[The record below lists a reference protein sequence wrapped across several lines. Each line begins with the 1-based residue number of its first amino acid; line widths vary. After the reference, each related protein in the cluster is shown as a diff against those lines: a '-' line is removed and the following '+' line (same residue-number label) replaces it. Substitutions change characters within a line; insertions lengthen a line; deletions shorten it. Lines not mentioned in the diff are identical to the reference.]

1 MKARRA
7 SAAVRALLITLTAA
21 LGCGGPEA
29 PATPPPPTRAELLAV
44 VDQALGASDPVIRAE
59 AARVLPLAGLRE
71 LDQRVLARLSDGDAR
86 VRAAAAEAGLR
97 AGLSGTADALLQR
110 LASGTPEERSEA
122 LALLVRLA
130 PGVQVRRALE
140 MLVLQSA
147 ALRAEAFERLRQ
159 RRLRWD
165 AEVVP
170 AEYLRRLVEDDRPF
184 LPLVVEALVTTGH
197 RDALNSVHADL
208 MSAER
213 ETRLRA
219 LRILTAAPSPDAWP
233 QLRWLHQRGSDEDR
247 ALAALALARLGDGS
261 VHAQLFELVDA
272 RHSPQRLAA
281 ARALRYVALPG
292 DRAALRRLA
301 ENDSAD
307 IRRAALDALAALG
320 LSAEDVHAFADEPD
334 VDVYAALV
342 AHVLAAE
349 TSPGVLLCT
358 QLRVVSDPTP
368 LLRLVQAA
376 LTARGSARG
385 FDECP
390 GILAELLSARDPAT
404 VGLAARLRYALVGV
418 DQALAEAV
426 PSAAPGASAVS
437 GVFDLDEVLYAYLE
451 ASLAQEPGPF
461 EALYHGSLHHELL
474 PVRLLA
480 SLGLLASPRAA
491 PR

>member
-1 MKARRA
+1 VKRPARA
-7 SAAVRALLITLTAA
+7 SAAACALLLLFAG

-29 PATPPPPTRAELLAV
+29 PATPPLPTRAELLAI
-44 VDQALGASDPVIRAE
+44 VDEALGASDPTIRAE
-59 AARVLPLAGLRE
+59 AARVLPLAGLPE
-71 LDQRVLARLSDGDAR
+71 LDQRVLARLSDNDAR

-97 AGLSGTADALLQR
+97 AGLSGAADALLQR
-110 LASGTPEERSEA
+110 LASGTPDERSEA

-130 PGVQVRRALE
+130 PGAQVRRALD

-165 AEVVP
+165 AEVVS

-184 LPLVVEALVTTGH
+184 LPMVVEALVTTGH

-213 ETRLRA
+213 EERLRA

-233 QLRWLHQRGSDEDR
+233 QLRWLHQRGSTEDH

-281 ARALRYVALPG
+281 ARALRYVALPE

-301 ENDSAD
+301 QNDSAD

-320 LSAEDVHAFADEPD
+320 LGTEDVLAFAAEPD

-349 TSPGVLLCT
+349 STPGVLLCT

-368 LLRLVQAA
+368 LLRLISAA

-390 GILAELLSARDPAT
+390 GILAELLGAREPAT
-404 VGLAARLRYALVGV
+404 VGLAARLRYALIGV
-418 DQALAEAV
+418 DEALAAAI
-426 PSAAPGASAVS
+426 PSAAVGASAVS

-461 EALYHGSLHHELL
+461 ETLYLGSLHHELL

-480 SLGLLASPRAA
+480 SLGLLASSRAA